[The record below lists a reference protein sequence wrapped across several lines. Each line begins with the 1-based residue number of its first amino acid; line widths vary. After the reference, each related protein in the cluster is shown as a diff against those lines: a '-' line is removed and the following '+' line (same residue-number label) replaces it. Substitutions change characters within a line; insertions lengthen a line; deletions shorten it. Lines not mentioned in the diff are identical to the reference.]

1 MDAFH
6 RVSEKRLAAKALG
19 EPILRDETLKLIL
32 KIAEEK
38 KPSRILEIGVNVGL
52 TGVALL
58 LVSENARL
66 TGIEIDED
74 LAREAEKNYKEF
86 GVSGRARVIIGDAS
100 EIIPKL
106 TGKYDLIFLDGPK
119 GHYYEY
125 LPFLKDALSRGGIL
139 FADDVA
145 FHGYIE
151 GVAPRKHSTIKRSIK
166 NYLSAVKNDADF
178 VTAVYDIEDGVCVS
192 EKIVDEQG

>member
-1 MDAFH
+1 MDAFEL
-6 RVSEKRLAAKALG
+6 VKEKRLAARSCG
-19 EPILRDETLKLIL
+19 EPILRDETLKMLLAIVE
-32 KIAEEK
+32 KK
-38 KPSRILEIGVNVGL
+38 KPSKILEIGVNVGL

-58 LVSENARL
+58 LSCKTARL

-74 LAREAEKNYKEF
+74 LAREAEKNYEEF
-86 GVSGRARVIIGDAS
+86 GVRDRARVIIGDAS

-125 LPFLKDALSRGGIL
+125 LPFLKDALQRGGVL

-151 GVAPRKHSTIKRSIK
+151 GVAPRKHSTIKKSIE

-178 VTAVYDIEDGVCVS
+178 FTTVYDVEDGVCVS
-192 EKIVDEQG
+192 EKIDR

>member
-74 LAREAEKNYKEF
+74 LAREAAKNYKEF

-125 LPFLKDALSRGGIL
+125 LPFLKDALRRGGIL

-151 GVAPRKHSTIKRSIK
+151 GVAPRKHSTIKRSIE